1 MQEEADQV
9 SMAKVAGLLEKAL
22 NMLEAE
28 ASMLDDRCLALMAIQ
43 GGAVELAEGALI
55 EPAPM
60 ADVDEYIAAAIQEA
74 QTWNLGALPT
84 RATRMFLD
92 LVDQGRS

>member
-1 MQEEADQV
+1 MQEEADQA

-28 ASMLDDRCLALMAIQ
+28 ESMLDDRCLALMAIQ

-60 ADVDEYIAAAIQEA
+60 AGVDECIAAAIQEA
-74 QTWNLGALPT
+74 QTWNLGALPP

-92 LVDQGRS
+92 LVDQVRS

>member
-1 MQEEADQV
+1 MQDTDQT

-22 NMLEAE
+22 NLLEAE
-28 ASMLDDRCLALMAIQ
+28 ESMLNDRCLALMTIQ

-84 RATRMFLD
+84 RATRLFLD